1 MRRLIFLVIGI
12 IAAAYLGVM
21 AYLYFNQRELQY
33 FPDGEVVALSDTELV
48 GAEVVNIDVAPG
60 RQVGGWYIEPQPD
73 MPVIVFF
80 KGNAG
85 SFSEDAY
92 RYQKMSEEGFGV
104 LAFDYRGFP
113 MSRGEVT
120 GEINEAN
127 ILGDSLAVFDWLQE
141 RGEDIVIWG
150 RSLGSAPAVY
160 VASKRDAMAVVLE
173 SPFTAAIDV
182 AAERYPFLPMELLMK
197 DKFLS
202 REWIG
207 DVAEPIFVA
216 HGTLD
221 RTISVKNGRELFAM
235 ANDGR
240 KLWIVEGGDHGSLW
254 SDGIWE
260 QASMFYREIMAQN
273 Q

>member
-1 MRRLIFLVIGI
+1 MRRIIFWVIGI
-12 IAAAYLGVM
+12 VATAYLGIM
-21 AYLYFNQRELQY
+21 AYLYVNQRDLQY
-33 FPDGEVVALSDTELV
+33 FPDGEIVALSDTELV
-48 GAEVVNIDVAPG
+48 GAEIINIDVAPD
-60 RQVGGWYIEPQPD
+60 RQVGGWYIAPQPE
-73 MPVIVFF
+73 MPVIIFY

-92 RYQKMSEEGFGV
+92 RYQKMSEDGFGV

-113 MSRGEVT
+113 LSE
-120 GEINEAN
+120 GEISEEN
-127 ILGDSLAVFDWLQE
+127 ILADSLAVFDWLE
-141 RGEDIVIWG
+141 NRGENIVIWG
-150 RSLGSAPAVY
+150 RSLGSGPALY

-182 AAERYPFLPMELLMK
+182 AAQRYPFLPMRLLMK
-197 DKFLS
+197 DSFLS

-207 DVAEPIFVA
+207 DVVEPIFVA

-221 RTISVKNGRELFAM
+221 TTISVQNGRDLFAL

-254 SDGIWE
+254 DDGIWE
-260 QASMFYREIMAQN
+260 QANLFYREIMAQK